1 MPISTVIDQENKLT
15 IFTAEGNSTF
25 EEFMV
30 ALKSFYDG
38 DPTLNVLWNLE
49 QSAVWDLSGH
59 QIKKLAQYAPRF
71 DKSRDR
77 AKAAI
82 VVSDE
87 LSTAISKLFVL
98 FGQSNELKMKIK
110 IFKTLHDA
118 FAWIKA
124 D

>member
-38 DPTLNVLWNLE
+38 DPTLYVLWNLE